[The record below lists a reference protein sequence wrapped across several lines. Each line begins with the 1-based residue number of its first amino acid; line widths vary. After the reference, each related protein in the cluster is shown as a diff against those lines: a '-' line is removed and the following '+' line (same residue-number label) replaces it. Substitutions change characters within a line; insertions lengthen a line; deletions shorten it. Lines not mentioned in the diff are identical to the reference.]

1 MTESVSIELKNMS
14 KHYGSTRV
22 LSPFN
27 LTLEAGCRTV
37 LLGPSGC
44 GKTTLLR
51 IIAGLETPDEGS
63 QLIVGGKDMTHVPA
77 EKRRIGFMFQQYALF
92 PHMTVE
98 ENVGYGLKVRGESKA
113 VIEKT
118 VDEMLALV
126 NLEKFKRR
134 NVLALSGGQRQRVA
148 LARALA
154 IRPKILLLDEP
165 LSALDAQIRHKVR
178 EELAVIL
185 RELGIT
191 AVIVTHDQDEAMV
204 FGDRIVVMEGGVI
217 HQAASPEEVWRRPAS
232 GFVAGFVGG
241 SNRVRGTYQSGMLSW
256 LGASTP
262 ASSLAHGI
270 AAGLANHSGAVDVYF
285 RPEVALLEALEEG
298 AAVALEDR
306 IVKVKDLHF
315 MGNFVRVTVEAATG
329 ELLKVNLASAGEA
342 IRPGARARLTVNA
355 AHLMAFPG

>member
-134 NVLALSGGQRQRVA
+134 KIG
-148 LARALA
+148 RA
-154 IRPKILLLDEP
+154 
-165 LSALDAQIRHKVR
+165 HV
-178 EELAVIL
+178 
-185 RELGIT
+185 
-191 AVIVTHDQDEAMV
+191 
-204 FGDRIVVMEGGVI
+204 
-217 HQAASPEEVWRRPAS
+217 
-232 GFVAGFVGG
+232 
-241 SNRVRGTYQSGMLSW
+241 
-256 LGASTP
+256 
-262 ASSLAHGI
+262 
-270 AAGLANHSGAVDVYF
+270 
-285 RPEVALLEALEEG
+285 
-298 AAVALEDR
+298 
-306 IVKVKDLHF
+306 
-315 MGNFVRVTVEAATG
+315 
-329 ELLKVNLASAGEA
+329 
-342 IRPGARARLTVNA
+342 
-355 AHLMAFPG
+355 